1 MKARIAEIRKQIDNL
16 YIELHELETAQA
28 KLDIIAFKSGR
39 HYSEHGQRI
48 AFTWV
53 DGGVIMADVDRHIY
67 YFFQVPDCFP
77 VSMITKDY
85 IMSVYDAGRGEP
97 TALEHQKLLEKVIAE
112 ALKL

>member
-1 MKARIAEIRKQIDNL
+1 MKARIAEIRKQINEL
-16 YIELHELETAQA
+16 SIELHELETAQA

-48 AFTWV
+48 AFAWV
-53 DGGVIMADVDRHIY
+53 DGGVIMADVDRHIN
-67 YFFQVPDCFP
+67 YFFQIPDCFP

-85 IMSVYDAGRGEP
+85 IMRVYDAGRGES
-97 TALEHQKLLEKVIAE
+97 TTLEHRTLLESVKAE